1 MAVFL
6 EHSTALID
14 AWFLRSDP
22 ERQVAQMAVNL
33 FAPLRDALAD
43 AIATHN
49 LYAPSMATISV
60 ARNMLLER
68 GAMIQPAHRGI
79 RLPRFPGLEERQHF
93 NAHHRIN
100 RFRLLL
106 PMTDAREGSYY
117 SSRFDFLSR
126 AKAFAAEQ
134 FPAYSAP
141 IPPLSTVPSEVTP
154 SAGRR
159 LRVAVVP
166 EQFPRDVDDVAGI
179 FARDYVEAVRPHCD
193 VVVVLVRADGQRP
206 GVGRT
211 RAEDGIEYVTCRP
224 AIRDGGS
231 RRQRLGRLEGLCRVG
246 LTARLLQD
254 VDLIHAHGAVFHGVP
269 AVTLG
274 RRLGLPVV
282 LTVHTGP
289 FAKLLRR
296 RTTRFLTRRTLER
309 ADCVCPV
316 SRRPPTANRGQ
327 RIRPTRPEV
336 TYNPVDT
343 ALFRPPPRLGQ
354 VNRRILFAGVSRS
367 TRAGF
372 VSLGR
377 SHQSRT
383 ISRAGA

>member
-1 MAVFL
+1 MQTALEFLTKNLLDLYVQLTYGVLKVRVFLQHLKGLRIDLDILGVEGSGMAVFL

-68 GAMIQPAHRGI
+68 GAMIELAHRGI

-106 PMTDAREGSYY
+106 PMTPTLGKVPIIPRDST
-117 SSRFDFLSR
+117 SSAGRKRSRPSTSRRTPRPYHLS
-126 AKAFAAEQ
+126 
-134 FPAYSAP
+134 
-141 IPPLSTVPSEVTP
+141 STVPSEVTP

-166 EQFPRDVDDVAGI
+166 EQFPRDVDDFAGI

-211 RAEDGIEYVTCRP
+211 RAEDGIEYVTCSP

-254 VDLIHAHGAVFHGVP
+254 VDLIHAHGA
-269 AVTLG
+269 
-274 RRLGLPVV
+274 GLPR
-282 LTVHTGP
+282 GP
-289 FAKLLRR
+289 CRDARAPA
-296 RTTRFLTRRTLER
+296 RT
-309 ADCVCPV
+309 
-316 SRRPPTANRGQ
+316 
-327 RIRPTRPEV
+327 
-336 TYNPVDT
+336 
-343 ALFRPPPRLGQ
+343 
-354 VNRRILFAGVSRS
+354 SRS
-367 TRAGF
+367 SSPSTQAPLPSCSGDERRVF
-372 VSLGR
+372 
-377 SHQSRT
+377 
-383 ISRAGA
+383 